1 MEHSGRHRAVTPRR
15 VIGSGFV
22 ERSERKMKQGLK
34 AGVAPL
40 PINDDLWQTL
50 RCVKTPTAV
59 GVWIDGVRVYR
70 GS

>member
-1 MEHSGRHRAVTPRR
+1 
-15 VIGSGFV
+15 
-22 ERSERKMKQGLK
+22 MKQGLK

-40 PINDDLWQTL
+40 PINDDLSQTV

-59 GVWIDGVRVYR
+59 ELWIDGVRVYR